1 MNEIREAPHA
11 DLLNAAIE
19 LFGRSGFEGAST
31 RAIASACDKPMS
43 AITYHFGGKQGL
55 YLACASHI
63 AEILGERI
71 QPVVEG
77 IDGLDALSAT
87 REEIEAALI
96 PLVEAGVA
104 IVTDPRL
111 DTVAM
116 FMLREQA
123 APTEAFDL
131 LYERVMCPL
140 LTSIAGL
147 LAAAA
152 NPPIE
157 PERARVL
164 AIMLMGQILMFR
176 TCRATT
182 MRFSEWE
189 EIGADQKRQLVGAAR
204 VHLSA
209 ILHSLSSGEHA

>member
-1 MNEIREAPHA
+1 MNEIREAPNA
-11 DLLNAAIE
+11 DLLNAAID

-55 YLACASHI
+55 YLACARHI
-63 AEILGERI
+63 SEILGERI
-71 QPVVEG
+71 QPVLEG
-77 IDGLDALSAT
+77 IDALDALSAT
-87 REEIEAALI
+87 RQEIETALV
-96 PLVEAGVA
+96 PLLEAGVA

-123 APTEAFDL
+123 APTEAFDI
-131 LYERVMCPL
+131 LYSGVMHPL

-152 NPPIE
+152 NPAIE

-176 TCRATT
+176 TCRATAL
-182 MRFSEWE
+182 RFSEWE
-189 EIGADQKRQLVGAAR
+189 EIGTDQKRQLVGAAR

>member
-1 MNEIREAPHA
+1 MNEIREAPNA
-11 DLLNAAIE
+11 DLLNAAID

-55 YLACASHI
+55 YLACARHI
-63 AEILGERI
+63 SEILGERI
-71 QPVVEG
+71 QPVLEG
-77 IDGLDALSAT
+77 IDALDALSAT
-87 REEIEAALI
+87 RREIETALV
-96 PLVEAGVA
+96 PLLEAGVA

-123 APTEAFDL
+123 APTEAFDI
-131 LYERVMCPL
+131 LYSGVMHPL

-152 NPPIE
+152 NPAIE

-176 TCRATT
+176 TCRATAL
-182 MRFSEWE
+182 RFSEWE
-189 EIGADQKRQLVGAAR
+189 EIGTDQKRQLVGAAR

>member
-1 MNEIREAPHA
+1 MNETRDTPNA
-11 DLLNAAIE
+11 DLLNVAID
-19 LFGRSGFEGAST
+19 LFGRSGFKGAST

-55 YLACASHI
+55 YLACARHI

-71 QPVVEG
+71 QPVLNG
-77 IDGLDALSAT
+77 IDSLDALGAP
-87 REEIEAALI
+87 REEIETALL
-96 PLVEAGVA
+96 PLLEAGVA

-123 APTEAFDL
+123 APTEAFDV
-131 LYERVMCPL
+131 LYEGVMNPL

-147 LAAAA
+147 LVAAA
-152 NPPIE
+152 NPPIK

-164 AIMLMGQILMFR
+164 AVMLMGQILMFR
-176 TCRATT
+176 TCRATA
-182 MRFSEWE
+182 MRFSGWE
-189 EIGADQKRQLVGAAR
+189 AIGPEEKHQLAAAAR

-209 ILHSLSSGEHA
+209 VLRSLNTGEHA

>member
-55 YLACASHI
+55 YLACARHI

-77 IDGLDALSAT
+77 IDALDALSAT

>member
-43 AITYHFGGKQGL
+43 AITYHFGGKRGL
-55 YLACASHI
+55 YLACARHI

-71 QPVVEG
+71 QPVLES
-77 IDGLDALSAT
+77 IDALDVLSAT

>member
-1 MNEIREAPHA
+1 
-11 DLLNAAIE
+11 
-19 LFGRSGFEGAST
+19 
-31 RAIASACDKPMS
+31 MS

-55 YLACASHI
+55 YLACARHI

-77 IDGLDALSAT
+77 IDALDALSAT